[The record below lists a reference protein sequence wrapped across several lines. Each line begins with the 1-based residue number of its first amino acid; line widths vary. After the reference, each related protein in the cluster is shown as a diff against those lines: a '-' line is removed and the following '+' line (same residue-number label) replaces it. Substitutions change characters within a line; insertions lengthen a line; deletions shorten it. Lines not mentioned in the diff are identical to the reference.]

1 MRKLNW
7 PVLKALHAIYAKGS
21 TSARVQ
27 DDDFIKYLL
36 DHGQIGHK
44 RGNVKVL
51 VREDGFNDF
60 HQQHYLQ
67 KYLHY
72 TDFLEKVNVDTDAR
86 KTFTEDD
93 IQTLMLIYENREELA
108 SKLVNVEDF
117 SAKIFEKQG
126 SKYLKKK
133 DSVRNAVLKILRVAE
148 FPQSSRELQWRLV
161 VDHTH
166 PDAVILCENRS
177 FLKQT
182 WLATELTVKLWQV
195 GGNNIRMVDDIDH
208 WDLKRPIYYS
218 CDWDFHGL
226 SIFCRIKEK
235 LALRGVSLL
244 LLFPPPPQTRLPVD
258 SFEHYSHWSFDK
270 PFSGLLPEEFKPHER
285 ELILELIAANQWV
298 EEESSQLGEMYRYT
312 QALNAGSSHSVVED

>member
-1 MRKLNW
+1 MTRKLDW
-7 PVLKALHAIYAKGS
+7 PVLKALHTIYIKGS

-27 DDDFIKYLL
+27 SDDFIKYLL
-36 DHGQIGHK
+36 LQLQLIGHK

-51 VREDGFNDF
+51 VRQDGFNAYY
-60 HQQHYLQ
+60 QQHYLLTFQ
-67 KYLHY
+67 YY
-72 TDFLEKVNVDTDAR
+72 FDFLEKAGINSDAR

-93 IQTLMLIYENREELA
+93 IQTLMMIYENKAELA
-108 SKLVNVEDF
+108 AKLVNVEDF

-133 DSVRNAVLKILRVAE
+133 DSVRNAVLQILEVTD

-166 PDAVILCENRS
+166 PEAVILCENRS

-182 WLATELTVKLWQV
+182 WLAVELSVKLWQV
-195 GGNNIRMVDDIDH
+195 GGNNIKMVDDIDYL
-208 WDLKRPIYYS
+208 DLQRPIYYS
-218 CDWDFHGL
+218 CDWDLDGL
-226 SIFCRIKEK
+226 SIFCRIKAK
-235 LALRGVSLL
+235 LALRGVKLI

-258 SFEHYSHWSFDK
+258 SFEHFSHWYFDK
-270 PFSGLLPEEFKPHER
+270 PFSGLSTGDFRPHEK

-298 EEESSQLGEMYRYT
+298 EEESNQLGEMYRYT
-312 QALNAGSSHSVVED
+312 REIEGRSD